1 MTIDKAFKKFTTIS
15 KTKNGFR
22 ARCKNGLWKVDAPT
36 KGECLTEKCE
46 AGFVHTHS
54 VTGEWGIHSKKE
66 PIGDERIDEI
76 LSCL

>member
-1 MTIDKAFKKFTTIS
+1 MNVINLVKIGLEDKGFGGLFEAGICGCKIDDLS
-15 KTKNGFR
+15 PG
-22 ARCKNGLWKVDAPT
+22 D
-36 KGECLTEKCE
+36 CLTEKCE